1 MSYGKFIGCGAP
13 EILFRKALLRPDP
26 RSRRHV
32 LAQFDWV
39 KETPDAK
46 REGRF
51 DHPLCF
57 HWHRFKRRDFV
68 VLGRARAQGHWRKL
82 FNEDTMRRAS

>member
-1 MSYGKFIGCGAP
+1 MYGKFVGRGAP
-13 EILFRKALLRPDP
+13 EILFRKALLQPDP

-46 REGRF
+46 REKNAN
-51 DHPLCF
+51 HPLCF
-57 HWHRFKRRDFV
+57 GWHRFKRRDFAIV
-68 VLGRARAQGHWRKL
+68 MYARSRSHWRKL
-82 FNEDTMRRAS
+82 HNARGER